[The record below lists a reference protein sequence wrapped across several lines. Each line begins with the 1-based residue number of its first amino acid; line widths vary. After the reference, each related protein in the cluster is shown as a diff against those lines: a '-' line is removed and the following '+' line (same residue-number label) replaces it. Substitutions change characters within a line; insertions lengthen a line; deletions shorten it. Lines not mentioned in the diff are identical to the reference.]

1 MTLLKL
7 LAKTLTKLGD
17 LKNSN
22 AEGRP
27 ERPYK
32 KPFTDVKKTK
42 THTVRNGTTDCK
54 LKYYHHHYPFLQVS
68 MTRRQELRKS
78 EMEPVTGKLKYY
90 QYHSTVGAF
99 LQATSRVPR
108 WWIGE
113 RPPDMAA
120 SCDIYK

>member
-32 KPFTDVKKTK
+32 KTF
-42 THTVRNGTTDCK
+42 HRFQC
-54 LKYYHHHYPFLQVS
+54 
-68 MTRRQELRKS
+68 QEDKNS
-78 EMEPVTGKLKYY
+78 YSQKWK
-90 QYHSTVGAF
+90 H
-99 LQATSRVPR
+99 
-108 WWIGE
+108 
-113 RPPDMAA
+113 
-120 SCDIYK
+120 

>member
-32 KPFTDVKKTK
+32 KPFTDFNVKKTK
-42 THTVRNGTTDCK
+42 THTVRNGNTDCK

-78 EMEPVTGKLKYY
+78 EMEPMTGKLKYY
-90 QYHSTVGAF
+90 QYHSTVSNQ
-99 LQATSRVPR
+99 LTLTYHITSIITVF
-108 WWIGE
+108 
-113 RPPDMAA
+113 
-120 SCDIYK
+120 